1 MGKKAYNH
9 SKESDRAKTL
19 QHINDLINKNCRD
32 SIDSDD
38 DIDSGAIGCVA
49 DSNGN
54 ISDEVQELSR
64 EKRKRDEYYDDFN
77 NNEYNIIHKN
87 KKLCSDEQL
96 Q

>member
-1 MGKKAYNH
+1 MGKKAYNY

-38 DIDSGAIGCVA
+38 DIDSDA

-54 ISDEVQELSR
+54 TSDDNTSDEVQLRR
-64 EKRKRDEYYDDFN
+64 EKR
-77 NNEYNIIHKN
+77 NITMISMIMKIT
-87 KKLCSDEQL
+87 
-96 Q
+96 